1 MIKYTYLPNI
11 YTYII
16 IVTVLCMYVCMYV
29 SLYVYACL
37 HKSATVTRV
46 YYSFLVYALQFMKDY
61 AQPAGCCYTEALKTF
76 FADELV
82 QRITS

>member
-1 MIKYTYLPNI
+1 M
-11 YTYII
+11 YI
-16 IVTVLCMYVCMYV
+16 CKSVCI
-29 SLYVYACL
+29 YVYACL
-37 HKSATVTRV
+37 HKSVTVTCM